1 MSSTLLIIPVLA
13 VILASYIVIKAG
25 TFALMMTGLDE
36 KKAQFQALSA
46 FTTTGFTTKDA
57 ELVVTNER
65 RRRIVMTLM
74 ILGKAGLVS
83 VISTLILSFTQ
94 GGLSSVPIKL
104 VILTLFLFL
113 LVKFLPHPKVVTWI
127 RKRVVKSLSK
137 RWGLEKE
144 TVEEIL
150 HITPDY
156 GIAKVTVRDN
166 SPLIGIPISQA
177 DFTRKEI
184 LILSIERE
192 GSSIIL
198 PKAEDI
204 IKKGD
209 RLICYGR
216 IKSIREAGSLNGC

>member
-13 VILASYIVIKAG
+13 IILASYLVVKAG
-25 TFALMMTGLDE
+25 AFALMMTGLDE

-65 RRRIVMTLM
+65 RRRIIMTLM

-94 GGLSSVPIKL
+94 GEPSSVPIKL
-104 VILTLFLFL
+104 VILILFLFL
-113 LVKFLPHPKVVTWI
+113 LVKFLPHPKVVAWI
-127 RKRVVKSLSK
+127 RKRVVKSLSI
-137 RWGLEKE
+137 RWGVEKK

-156 GIAKVTVRDN
+156 GIAKVIIKEN
-166 SPLIGIPISQA
+166 SPLIGVSISQA
-177 DFTRKEI
+177 GFTQKEV

-209 RLICYGR
+209 QLICYGR
-216 IKSIREAGSLNGC
+216 MDSIREIGRY